1 MEELKISN
9 CNIKNLN
16 IFETILEDISRLTIN
31 KCFFKNKYFE
41 DIYLDNLRV
50 LNLNNNLLVKIP

>member
-41 DIYLDNLRV
+41 EVCLDNLRV
-50 LNLNNNLLVKIP
+50 LDLNNNLLVKIP

>member
-41 DIYLDNLRV
+41 EIYLDNLRV